1 MKLAFLILLLLNLA
15 LLAGQ
20 QGVFGRVG
28 ESGREPERVA
38 RQIEAERF
46 RVLSEKEVQKLRER
60 ASQVK
65 VVARIRRSVSNF
77 VRLPLIGR
85 IPWSTRAD

>member
-1 MKLAFLILLLLNLA
+1 MKLPFLVLLLLNLA
-15 LLAGQ
+15 LFAWQ

-60 ASQVK
+60 ASQAK
-65 VVARIRRSVSNF
+65 SGSGDST
-77 VRLPLIGR
+77 IGQ
-85 IPWSTRAD
+85 

>member
-15 LLAGQ
+15 LLAWQ
-20 QGVFGRVG
+20 QGAFGRVG
-28 ESGREPERVA
+28 ESGREPERVS

-60 ASQVK
+60 AGQAKSGGADSK
-65 VVARIRRSVSNF
+65 
-77 VRLPLIGR
+77 IGQ
-85 IPWSTRAD
+85 

>member
-1 MKLAFLILLLLNLA
+1 MKLAFLILLLINLA
-15 LLAGQ
+15 LLALQ
-20 QGVFGRVG
+20 QGAFGRFG

-60 ASQVK
+60 ASQAK
-65 VVARIRRSVSNF
+65 SGGEST
-77 VRLPLIGR
+77 IGQ
-85 IPWSTRAD
+85 

>member
-15 LLAGQ
+15 LLAWQ

-38 RQIEAERF
+38 RQIEVERF

-65 VVARIRRSVSNF
+65 SGGADSA
-77 VRLPLIGR
+77 IGQ
-85 IPWSTRAD
+85 

>member
-1 MKLAFLILLLLNLA
+1 MKLAFLVLLLLNLA
-15 LLAGQ
+15 LFAWQ

-60 ASQVK
+60 ASQAK
-65 VVARIRRSVSNF
+65 SGSGEST
-77 VRLPLIGR
+77 IGQ
-85 IPWSTRAD
+85 

>member
-60 ASQVK
+60 ARQVK
-65 VVARIRRSVSNF
+65 SGGADST
-77 VRLPLIGR
+77 IGQ
-85 IPWSTRAD
+85 

>member
-20 QGVFGRVG
+20 QGVFGRFG
-28 ESGREPERVA
+28 EGGREPERVA

-65 VVARIRRSVSNF
+65 SGGAEST
-77 VRLPLIGR
+77 IGQ
-85 IPWSTRAD
+85 

>member
-15 LLAGQ
+15 LLAWQ
-20 QGVFGRVG
+20 QGAFGRIG
-28 ESGREPERVA
+28 ESGREPERVG

-60 ASQVK
+60 ASQSK
-65 VVARIRRSVSNF
+65 
-77 VRLPLIGR
+77 IGGAD
-85 IPWSTRAD
+85 STIGQ

>member
-15 LLAGQ
+15 LFAWQ
-20 QGVFGRVG
+20 QGAFGRFS

-60 ASQVK
+60 ANPKTGGADST
-65 VVARIRRSVSNF
+65 
-77 VRLPLIGR
+77 IGQ
-85 IPWSTRAD
+85 

>member
-46 RVLSEKEVQKLRER
+46 RVLSEKEVKSC
-60 ASQVK
+60 ASAP
-65 VVARIRRSVSNF
+65 AR
-77 VRLPLIGR
+77 
-85 IPWSTRAD
+85 

>member
-1 MKLAFLILLLLNLA
+1 MKLAFLILLMINLA
-15 LLAGQ
+15 LLAWQ
-20 QGVFGRVG
+20 QGAFGHFG

-60 ASQVK
+60 ASQSK
-65 VVARIRRSVSNF
+65 SGDS
-77 VRLPLIGR
+77 IGQ
-85 IPWSTRAD
+85 

>member
-15 LLAGQ
+15 LLAWQ
-20 QGVFGRVG
+20 QGVFGRVR

-65 VVARIRRSVSNF
+65 SGGADST
-77 VRLPLIGR
+77 IGQ
-85 IPWSTRAD
+85 

>member
-15 LLAGQ
+15 LLAWQ

-60 ASQVK
+60 ARQVK
-65 VVARIRRSVSNF
+65 SGGSDST
-77 VRLPLIGR
+77 IG
-85 IPWSTRAD
+85 P

>member
-1 MKLAFLILLLLNLA
+1 MKLAFLILLLVNLA
-15 LLAGQ
+15 LLAWQ
-20 QGVFGRVG
+20 QGVFGRFA

-60 ASQVK
+60 ASQSK
-65 VVARIRRSVSNF
+65 SGGADST
-77 VRLPLIGR
+77 IGQ
-85 IPWSTRAD
+85 